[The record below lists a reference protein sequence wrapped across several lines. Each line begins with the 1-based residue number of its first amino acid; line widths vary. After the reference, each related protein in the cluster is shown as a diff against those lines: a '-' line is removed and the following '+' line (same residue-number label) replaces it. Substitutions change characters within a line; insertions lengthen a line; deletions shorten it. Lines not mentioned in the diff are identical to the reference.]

1 MSSFHTMQTKNGKV
15 FTPLND
21 YDVLDVIYDEMGQD
35 VHDYLA
41 EILLETNVEA
51 NIAQQ
56 KYNSDYLAM
65 EQENENW
72 HTFVD
77 DMSERIV
84 KLSQKIEDNKITKA
98 NIGIELFKIY
108 SDMRKEL

>member
-1 MSSFHTMQTKNGKV
+1 MSDFHVITTKSGRT

-21 YDVLDVIYDEMGQD
+21 YDVLEEIYEDMGQD
-35 VHDYLA
+35 VHDWVA
-41 EILLETNVEA
+41 ERILEINVEE